1 MAGGDFYR
9 RVGYTL
15 QHKFDYSEFEN
26 VAKNAEKIYRA
37 DAAHWREHLCSLI
50 DHAAAMAQRLQ
61 RPRFVQSSKSLHVGT
76 RKMVNYAWPG

>member
-1 MAGGDFYR
+1 MAGGDFYH
-9 RVGYTL
+9 RVGYMF

-61 RPRFVQSSKSLHVGT
+61 RPLMTTECWGIVDYIDAPLLDWG
-76 RKMVNYAWPG
+76 